1 MMNQLTFYASYPHI
15 SSNADISINMSENPF
30 PLLKNISSPDDV
42 RNLPETQLNQLANEL
57 RQFVIQS
64 VAKTGGHLSAGLGT
78 VELTLALHY
87 VYNTP
92 EDKLVWDV
100 GHQSYPHK
108 IITGRREQMDSMR
121 KHGGLSGF
129 PKRSESPYDT
139 FGVGHSSTSISA
151 ALGMSM
157 AAKMLGSKQKT
168 VAIIGDGAMS
178 AGMAFE
184 ALNHGGDTDT
194 DLLVILNDNEMSIS
208 PNVGALSK
216 HLSKIMSGKM
226 YSTMRSGSKR
236 VLEKIS
242 MWDLAQRTEEHVKG
256 MMMPGTLF
264 EELGFNYYGPVDGH
278 DIPTLITMLQNLRA
292 QSGPLLLHVITK
304 KGKGYKPAE
313 DNPCLYHGLGSFDP
327 ETGDKLDTSSGKPTY
342 TQVFSEWIC
351 DMAEKDNKLVAI
363 TPAMREGS
371 GLVEFSKQYPGRYH
385 DVGIAEQHAVTL
397 AAGMACE
404 KAKPVVAIYSTFL
417 QRAYDQL
424 VHDVAIQNLPVLFA
438 IDRAGLVG
446 ADGPTHAGNLDLS
459 YLRCVPNMLIMTPS
473 DENECRQ
480 MLTTGYQ
487 HNGPAAVRYP
497 RGQGPGT
504 EIEKKFK
511 VIEIGKAEIKRQG
524 KKVALLAFGS
534 MLSEALVAAE
544 QLDATVV
551 NMRFVKPLDTETL
564 KSIANSHEAII
575 TIEENVV
582 AGGAGS
588 GVNEYLLANNMQ
600 KQTLNLGLPDKFVEH
615 GSTQELLAECGLDA
629 AGIINSIKSIS

>member
-1 MMNQLTFYASYPHI
+1 
-15 SSNADISINMSENPF
+15 MSDTPF
-30 PLLKNISSPDDV
+30 TLLETISSPDDV
-42 RNLPETQLNQLANEL
+42 RGLPESQLPQLADEL
-57 RQFVIQS
+57 RQFVIHS
-64 VAKTGGHLSAGLGT
+64 VAQTGGHLAAGLGT

-92 EDKLVWDV
+92 DDKLVWDV

-108 IITGRREQMDSMR
+108 IITGRREQMASMR
-121 KHGGLSGF
+121 KHGGLAGF

-157 AAKMLGSKQKT
+157 AAKMRGSQQKT

-236 VLEKIS
+236 VLEKFS

-264 EELGFNYYGPVDGH
+264 EELGFSYYGPVDGH

-292 QSGPLLLHVITK
+292 RSGPLFLHVITQ

-313 DNPCLYHGLGSFDP
+313 DNPSLYHGLGSFDP
-327 ETGDKLDTSSGKPTY
+327 ETGDKLDISSGKPTY
-342 TQVFSEWIC
+342 TQVFSDWVC
-351 DMAEKDNKLVAI
+351 DMAAHDEKLVAI
-363 TPAMREGS
+363 TPAMCEGS
-371 GLVEFSKQYPGRYH
+371 GLVAFSEQFADRYH

-404 KAKPVVAIYSTFL
+404 KIKPVVAIYSTFL

-424 VHDVAIQNLPVLFA
+424 IHDVAIQNLPVLFA

-459 YLRCVPNMLIMTPS
+459 YLRCVPNMLIMAPA

-504 EIEKKFK
+504 EILKEFK
-511 VIEIGKAEIKRQG
+511 ALEIGKAEIRRQG
-524 KKVALLAFGS
+524 QKIALLAFGS
-534 MLSEALVAAE
+534 MLSEAMIAAE
-544 QLDATVV
+544 KIDASVV
-551 NMRFVKPLDTETL
+551 NMRFVKPLDTDML
-564 KSIANSHEAII
+564 QSIASSHELIV
-575 TIEENVV
+575 TIEENVI

-588 GVNEYLLANNMQ
+588 GVNEWLLANNIIIRVI
-600 KQTLNLGLPDKFVEH
+600 NLGLPDHFVEH
-615 GSTQELLAECGLDA
+615 GATHRLLAECGLDA
-629 AGIINSIKSIS
+629 DGIIKSIKA

>member
-1 MMNQLTFYASYPHI
+1 M
-15 SSNADISINMSENPF
+15 ADLKPQF
-30 PLLKNISSPDDV
+30 PLLETISSPDDV
-42 RNLPETQLNQLANEL
+42 RALAQYRLNQLADEL

-64 VAKTGGHLSAGLGT
+64 VAQTGGHLSAGLGT

-92 EDKLVWDV
+92 QDKLVWDV

-108 IITGRREQMDSMR
+108 IITGRREQMSTIR
-121 KHGGLSGF
+121 QHNGLAGF

-157 AAKMLGSKQKT
+157 AAKMRGSEQKT

-226 YSTMRSGSKR
+226 YSSMRSGSKR

-278 DIPTLITMLQNLRA
+278 DIPTLVTMLQNLRV
-292 QSGPLLLHVITK
+292 QPGPKLLHVITQ

-327 ETGDKLDTSSGKPTY
+327 ETGDKLDTTSGKPTY
-342 TQVFSEWIC
+342 TQVFSDWLC
-351 DMAEKDNKLVAI
+351 DMAEKDNRLVAI

-371 GLVEFSKQYPGRYH
+371 GLVEFSEKFADRYH

-404 KAKPVVAIYSTFL
+404 MAKPVVAIYSTFL

-424 VHDVAIQNLPVLFA
+424 VHDVAIQDLPVLFA

-504 EIEKKFK
+504 EIDRKFK
-511 VIEIGKAEIKRQG
+511 VLEIGKAEIRRQRQNSQG
-524 KKVALLAFGS
+524 QNDQGRGIAILAFGS
-534 MLSEALVAAE
+534 MLSEALIAGQE
-544 QLDATVV
+544 LDATVV
-551 NMRFVKPLDTETL
+551 NMRFVKPLDTAML
-564 KSIANSHEAII
+564 HSIASAHALIV
-575 TIEENVV
+575 TIEENVI

-588 GVNEYLLANNMQ
+588 GVNEWLLANDHNNQ
-600 KQTLNLGLPDKFVEH
+600 VINLGLPDRFVEH
-615 GSTQELLAECGLDA
+615 GSTHQLLAECGLDA
-629 AGIINSIKSIS
+629 AGIIKSIKK

>member
-1 MMNQLTFYASYPHI
+1 MNLPMCCVSYRLTLLSVGI
-15 SSNADISINMSENPF
+15 NTNMSETQF
-30 PLLKNISSPDDV
+30 PLLEGIASPADV
-42 RNLPETQLNQLANEL
+42 RSLAETQLNQLADEL

-64 VAKTGGHLSAGLGT
+64 VAKTGGHLAAGLGT

-100 GHQSYPHK
+100 GHQTYPHK
-108 IITGRREQMDSMR
+108 IITGRRDQMGSMR

-129 PKRSESPYDT
+129 PKRSESPFDT

-168 VAIIGDGAMS
+168 VAVIGDGAMS

-327 ETGDKLDTSSGKPTY
+327 ETGDKLDVSSAKPTY
-342 TQVFSEWIC
+342 TQVFSDWVC

-371 GLVEFSKQYPGRYH
+371 GLVDFSNQYPDRYH

-404 KAKPVVAIYSTFL
+404 KVKPVVAIYSTFL

-473 DENECRQ
+473 DENECRH

-497 RGQGPGT
+497 RGQGPGI

-511 VIEIGKAEIKRQG
+511 TIEIGKAEIRRQG
-524 KKVALLAFGS
+524 KK
-534 MLSEALVAAE
+534 
-544 QLDATVV
+544 
-551 NMRFVKPLDTETL
+551 
-564 KSIANSHEAII
+564 
-575 TIEENVV
+575 
-582 AGGAGS
+582 S
-588 GVNEYLLANNMQ
+588 G
-600 KQTLNLGLPDKFVEH
+600 
-615 GSTQELLAECGLDA
+615 
-629 AGIINSIKSIS
+629 SISFWKHVT